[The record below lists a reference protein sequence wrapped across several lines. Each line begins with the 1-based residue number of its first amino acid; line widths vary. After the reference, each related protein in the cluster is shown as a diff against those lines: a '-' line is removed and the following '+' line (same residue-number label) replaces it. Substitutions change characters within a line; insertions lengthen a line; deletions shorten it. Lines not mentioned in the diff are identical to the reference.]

1 MIRRLVLAAIL
12 GLGLAPT
19 AAADF
24 EQGAA
29 ALEIGDYAT
38 AYREFRPLAERG
50 HQDAQFALGEM
61 YRNGAGVPQDDA
73 QAFAWFRRAAEGG
86 HTESQTVVGLFHAY
100 GVGTERDAFQAYF
113 WFSLAAIRANP
124 VAETNRDKMARLLS
138 AAERAEADRLVA
150 QRRRQAKALRRDP
163 APAVAV
169 ATPEA
174 GPEAEPEA
182 VEAAPEAPTVA
193 VATPEAETAEAAEAR
208 DELAVA
214 PAATPE
220 AEPRPEATE
229 ATEARDEP
237 VVTLAALS
245 GAFRVQLGAFK
256 VAEYAPAV
264 WRRLRATQPD
274 LLGSLELRIRRAE
287 RGDSVFHL
295 LQVGPLADAKAAKA
309 LCAAL
314 AARGVDCLVVS
325 P

>member
-12 GLGLAPT
+12 SFGLAPT

-24 EQGAA
+24 QRGAA

-73 QAFAWFRRAAEGG
+73 QAFAWFRRAAEAG

-100 GVGTERDAFQAYF
+100 GVGTEKDAFQAYF

-150 QRRRQAKALRRDP
+150 QRRRQAKALRLDP
-163 APAVAV
+163 APA
-169 ATPEA
+169 
-174 GPEAEPEA
+174 
-182 VEAAPEAPTVA
+182 VA

-214 PAATPE
+214 PATTPE
-220 AEPRPEATE
+220 AEPQPEAPE